1 MPRTYPSY
9 YKRSI
14 LFPSGDRFWNCQA
27 DTFLHNLPLAIMYT
41 GLSRWEAGGVFE
53 RAESDI
59 FSVELVTA
67 GNMELVQ
74 DGRRAV
80 VEPGQAFILRKGS
93 RHRFV
98 TGPAGFVHKR
108 MAVIDGVILDIVVR
122 ALGIE
127 QHDVIRLDNPRRLE
141 WLIKESY
148 RLVGNRDQ
156 DYIWH
161 LSRIAYE
168 ILLEL
173 GRNVLYQGMPR
184 QVALALDYMNLHLQS
199 PAVSLKELAD
209 RSGLSMYHFSR
220 LFTKSMG
227 AAPMTYFH
235 RQKIAFAKN
244 LLANTT
250 LLVKEIAAVLGF
262 EDPFYFSAQ
271 FRKHVGMSP
280 RAYRESRRSAWQAPK
295 A

>member
-1 MPRTYPSY
+1 MPRRYPSY

-27 DTFLHNLPLAIMYT
+27 DTFLHNLPIAVMYS
-41 GLSRWEAGGVFE
+41 GLSRWGPARAYE

-59 FSVELVTA
+59 FSVEVVTA
-67 GNMELVQ
+67 GDMELVQ
-74 DGRRAV
+74 DGRRSV
-80 VEPGQAFILRKGS
+80 VGAGEAFVLRKGS
-93 RHRFV
+93 SHRFA
-98 TGPAGFVHKR
+98 TGPSGFVHKR
-108 MAVIDGVILDIVVR
+108 MAVIDGVMLDIAVR

-127 QHDVIRLDNPRRLE
+127 QHDVVRPDDPRRLE
-141 WLIKESY
+141 RLIKQTY
-148 RLVGNRDQ
+148 RLVGNRDR

-199 PAVSLKELAD
+199 PDVSLRDLAE

-235 RQKIAFAKN
+235 RQKVAFAKN

-280 RAYRESRRSAWQAPK
+280 RAFREANRSSWQAPTV
-295 A
+295 